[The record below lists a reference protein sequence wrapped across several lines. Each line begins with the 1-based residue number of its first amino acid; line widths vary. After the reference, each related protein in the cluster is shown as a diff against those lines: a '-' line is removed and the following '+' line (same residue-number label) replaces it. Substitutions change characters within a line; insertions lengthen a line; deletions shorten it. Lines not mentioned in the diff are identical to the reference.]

1 MDFLSLSVA
10 NLTPSVRASTNV
22 GVFTASINDERAK
35 KSHTEVR
42 CTPVELI
49 KVLQK
54 DPLSSYPT
62 VAAPSKR
69 YAEDAI
75 KRVLSFHSSHLNTF
89 LNAYMYPKARIP
101 EDVLDEVRLFCGNGD
116 CEWVHRCQRLAI
128 KVLEKAAYA
137 KKQQV
142 IPKVKLDDPTSLP
155 SLRGVL
161 PVMDVIP
168 EVSVK
173 LCHFFFAGLCPTMEA
188 NWEGGGSRAYE
199 EEREEGETGCSL
211 AEKMLAGMTAEKVVI
226 KNNGWKPFKIRICQ
240 TQTIV
245 DDRKEKEEKL
255 SVFPLDGLVEIK
267 AGESI
272 ELFPSNLSSVL
283 PSTSFSSFQQIIVL
297 SVEEVFR
304 IFITITFISLRPPQ
318 PLALSFPS
326 CLPIPVNHSLIGSY
340 SAPLFLQWLTYLFF
354 AREGHTD
361 PSISHLLLG
370 KSVNFQ
376 VHNEGIMQV
385 VAQLCRTILMDLPI
399 LDTLKNYW
407 SSLKKAHKKRST
419 IAYHQLPPSL
429 SSASS
434 LFCSHNNFWWPR
446 LEDEPNPAL
455 FYPNQDTLFPEALQT
470 ASPAVIFGL
479 ILQWL
484 SENTINVFDS
494 ACINCD
500 PISYLQALQPRHRG
514 ILMFVID
521 LCCSL
526 LAYRKANGVT
536 PRTLAL
542 SFASV
547 LCKPSQS
554 ASHANSDGTSTF
566 ETYVATQQSA
576 VSALLCWT
584 EVFGWRYN
592 ILT

>member
-10 NLTPSVRASTNV
+10 NLTPSVRVSTNV
-22 GVFTASINDERAK
+22 GIFTTSTNDEETNN
-35 KSHTEVR
+35 SHSEVK
-42 CTPVELI
+42 CTPTELI

-54 DPLSSYPT
+54 DPLSSHPT

-89 LNAYMYPKARIP
+89 LNAYMYPNARIP

-116 CEWVHRCQRLAI
+116 CEWVHRCQRLAL
-128 KVLEKAAYA
+128 KVLEKAVYA

-168 EVSVK
+168 EVSMK
-173 LCHFFFAGLCPTMEA
+173 LCNFFFVGFCPILE
-188 NWEGGGSRAYE
+188 EGESREYE
-199 EEREEGETGCSL
+199 EEREEGETDGSL
-211 AEKMLAGMTAEKVVI
+211 ADKMLAGMAAEKVVI

-245 DDRKEKEEKL
+245 DDRKEMEEKP

-267 AGESI
+267 AGDVL
-272 ELFPSNLSSVL
+272 ELFPTHLSTVL
-283 PSTSFSSFQQIIVL
+283 PSTSFQSFQQLIVL

-318 PLALSFPS
+318 PLAASFPS

-340 SAPLFLQWLTYLFF
+340 SAPLFLQWLAYLFF

-385 VAQLCRTILMDLPI
+385 VAQLRRTILMDLPI
-399 LDTLKNYW
+399 LETLKKYW
-407 SSLKKAHKKRST
+407 SSLRNARKKGST

-429 SSASS
+429 SSSSS
-434 LFCSHNNFWWPR
+434 LFCSHNSFWWPR
-446 LEDEPNPAL
+446 LEEEPNPAL
-455 FYPNQDTLFPEALQT
+455 FYPNQDTLFPDVLQG
-470 ASPAVIFGL
+470 ASPTVLFGL

-484 SENTINVFDS
+484 SESTINVFDS

-526 LAYRKANGVT
+526 LACRKANGVT

-547 LCKPSQS
+547 LCKPSQT
-554 ASHANSDGTSTF
+554 ASYASNDGVPSF
-566 ETYVATQQSA
+566 DTYVATQQSA